1 MGERVHSRL
10 LKHGLTAI
18 GRLVGW
24 LRAFV
29 CLFGRSVWH
38 ALVSFYNSEDL
49 TFATS
54 IAFYALLSLFPFFLL
69 LLSGLGAFAADEADR
84 ATVLDFIFRYFPGQ
98 LDFMTVQ
105 LDAMRESRYRL
116 GVAGVSVMVWASLGV
131 FGAMTSAIDHAWGVD
146 RQRNFLKHKLVSF
159 AMLVAA
165 GALLLF
171 VLSLVSTVGM
181 VDSSR
186 FGTILAEIPSVMAF
200 RGLAVRSATTL
211 LLIVVVGLLF
221 FSVPNAKVRFRDVW
235 LGAILTGALW
245 RVALLGFQYYVRD
258 MSRLSFI
265 HGSIAAVVV
274 FLVWVY
280 VSAVI
285 FLYGVEFTAAY
296 ARIRRHL
303 PDDMAAA
310 PSPRV

>member
-10 LKHGLTAI
+10 LKHGLMAI
-18 GRLVGW
+18 GRLVDR

-29 CLFGRSVWH
+29 CVFGRSVWH

-84 ATVLDFIFRYFPGQ
+84 STVLAFVFRYFPGQ

-221 FSVPNAKVRFRDVW
+221 VFVPNAKVRFRDVW

-296 ARIRRHL
+296 ARIRRHR